1 VPPPP
6 PIPGFPAEQKPKK
19 SAKAR
24 ILGIVGTI
32 LVVLVV
38 IGLKSGLRSLFSDDP
53 MADAK
58 VGACVT
64 APADFKDTEVVEC
77 SDAKAGHTV
86 AGRVPNVSKAAFDA
100 DAQGVMCTPFPDTEA
115 ALWIDGEDVA
125 LCLAPIKK

>member
-6 PIPGFPAEQKPKK
+6 PIPGFPAERKEK

-53 MADAK
+53 MADAE

-64 APADFKDTEVVEC
+64 APADFTDTEVVEC
-77 SDAKAGHTV
+77 SDTTAGYTV
-86 AGRVPNVSKAAFDA
+86 VGRVPDVSKAAFDA
-100 DAQGVMCTPFPDTEA
+100 DAEGAVCAPFAGTKA

-125 LCLAPIKK
+125 VCLAPVRK